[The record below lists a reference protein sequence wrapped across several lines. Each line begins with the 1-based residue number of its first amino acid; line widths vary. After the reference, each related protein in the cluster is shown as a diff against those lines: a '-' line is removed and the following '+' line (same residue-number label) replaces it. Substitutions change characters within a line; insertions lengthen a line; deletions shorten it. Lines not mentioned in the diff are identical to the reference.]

1 MDKVKFLHGVLDV
14 VLRINGGAEKRNGKG
29 HPTAFFDYSG
39 HVNNIYVSVYPDGW
53 MPSDKEPEQR
63 QERFTFDFDLYDD
76 ERNMAALVKL
86 IDLEEELCGCSEET
100 E

>member
-1 MDKVKFLHGVLDV
+1 MDRIKFLHGVLDV

-39 HVNNIYVSVYPDGW
+39 HVNSIYVVVYPDGW
-53 MPSDKEPEQR
+53 VASDKEPEQCR
-63 QERFTFDFDLYDD
+63 ERFDFDFDIYTD
-76 ERNMAALVKL
+76 EKNMATLVKL
-86 IDLEEELCGCSEET
+86 IDLEEELCGHAEET